1 MELTY
6 INSSGES
13 ITLKQSR
20 PYFLTKIDGT
30 GNIRQTVNTFK
41 APDQDGAFYISST
54 LDMRN
59 ITLEGTVVAD
69 SLDEAYVRRQRFL
82 KIFTPKMRGSSF
94 VSWTANCLCGR
105 GSRFYCFY

>member
-1 MELTY
+1 VELTY

-41 APDQDGAFYISST
+41 APDQDGAFYMCARHARD
-54 LDMRN
+54 LDGESPLRGL
-59 ITLEGTVVAD
+59 IAPTV
-69 SLDEAYVRRQRFL
+69 SQRQGC
-82 KIFTPKMRGSSF
+82 PS
-94 VSWTANCLCGR
+94 
-105 GSRFYCFY
+105 